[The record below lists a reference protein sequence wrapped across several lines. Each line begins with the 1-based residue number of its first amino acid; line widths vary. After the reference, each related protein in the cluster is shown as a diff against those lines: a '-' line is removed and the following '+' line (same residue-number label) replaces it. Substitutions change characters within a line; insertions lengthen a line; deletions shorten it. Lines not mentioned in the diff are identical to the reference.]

1 MAQIEFLTDAVG
13 KLFYRQ
19 DGITKELN
27 DIDIDIITTMYGI
40 IKNRYPKAY
49 EAISSIY
56 SDRLMIVRRFIACN
70 MMNDDILQYD
80 LNENIINVEDVKCP
94 LKGGLCK
101 WEGIICKSRNMY
113 KIADEDKKLVMM
125 IKTGLE
131 YSEIAGF
138 FNVKVNAIK
147 KRILRLK
154 RMTGARNRMEL
165 INILSL

>member
-1 MAQIEFLTDAVG
+1 MAQIEFFTDAVG

-19 DGITKELN
+19 DGKTKELN

-94 LKGGLCK
+94 LKSGLCK